1 MDTAS
6 IPYEYFIGQTFKLVD
21 NDSYYVYD
29 EETGKYENN
38 VGIGKAKSD
47 GSEGSSGFNPLSDSE
62 SKKLLWSYD
71 DSSESQ
77 TLLKQMYD
85 ASGEEIKV
93 VGVIRAKKMPN
104 THMFHRQ
111 SVTRPSLRKARSKA
125 HKTAYLFKDNLR
137 FPQLRTTRRRPFSME

>member
-62 SKKLLWSYD
+62 SKNCFGAM
-71 DSSESQ
+71 
-77 TLLKQMYD
+77 T
-85 ASGEEIKV
+85 
-93 VGVIRAKKMPN
+93 IRANRKHCSNKCTMP
-104 THMFHRQ
+104 RE
-111 SVTRPSLRKARSKA
+111 RKSRLSA
-125 HKTAYLFKDNLR
+125 L
-137 FPQLRTTRRRPFSME
+137 